1 MKTTYKS
8 TIKSTRR
15 SFLLGL
21 AGFATA
27 SCFRNP
33 SSSVSSA
40 RETER
45 YLNEERSR
53 DGKGLRQIAAEKGI
67 VYGGF
72 HQRDPVEFPQ
82 DAEFQ
87 RIFAEEYGLLVG
99 GFFGVTVGP
108 FGENNYNFSQ
118 VEPFYNYARQN
129 DLIFRATPMIWNEFN
144 SPWVVEKFKSSDT
157 ISAEID
163 RIFVNIISTFGK
175 QYAGRVHSWDVVNEV
190 IMVEDGRA
198 DSLKDT
204 TISGVRGEKYPTW
217 LNFLGSGYI
226 ERAFRVAAAADP
238 DAILVLNENGLTYS
252 NMLGNSYWEKRRA
265 AVLKL
270 LERLLAKGTPVHAL
284 GIQSHLLGHR
294 NQEFDPQKFRQ
305 FLSDVA
311 SMGLKIYITELDVA
325 DNELPQDIEV
335 RDRLVAEAYYDYLS
349 VVLDEPAVT
358 TVINWGLNDRYSWL
372 SYFAPRNDG
381 ANVRPLLLDR
391 QYDRKLAWSA
401 VAKALAEA
409 PKRSISQQS

>member
-1 MKTTYKS
+1 MMITHKNRIQS
-8 TIKSTRR
+8 SRR
-15 SFLLGL
+15 AFLLSL

-27 SCFRNP
+27 SCLRKSN
-33 SSSVSSA
+33 SSASSA
-40 RETER
+40 REIDR
-45 YLNEERSR
+45 YLNEESVR
-53 DGKGLRQIAAEKGI
+53 DKEGLRQIAAKKGI
-67 VYGGF
+67 IYGGF
-72 HQRDPVEFPQ
+72 HQRDSVEFPQ

-108 FGENNYNFSQ
+108 FSENNYDFSQ

-144 SPWVVEKFKSSDT
+144 SPWVVEKFKSPDT
-157 ISAEID
+157 TSAEIE
-163 RIFVNIISTFGK
+163 RIFVNIISTFCK
-175 QYAGRVHSWDVVNEV
+175 QYAGRVHSWDVVNEI
-190 IMVEDGRA
+190 IMVEDGRV
-198 DSLKDT
+198 DNLKDT

-217 LNFLGSGYI
+217 LHFLGPGYI
-226 ERAFRVAAAADP
+226 ERAFRIAAAADP
-238 DAILVLNENGLTYS
+238 NAILVLNENGLTYS
-252 NMLGNSYWEKRRA
+252 NAFGNSYWEKRRTA
-265 AVLKL
+265 LLKL
-270 LERLLAKGTPVHAL
+270 LERLVAKETPVHAL

-294 NQEFDPQKFRQ
+294 NQEFDAKKFRQ

-325 DNELPQDIEV
+325 DNELPQDIAV

-358 TVINWGLNDRYSWL
+358 MVINWGLNDRHSWL
-372 SYFAPRNDG
+372 SYFAPRKDG
-381 ANVRPLLLDR
+381 AEVRPLLLDR
-391 QYDRKLAWSA
+391 QYDRKLAWKA

-409 PKRSISQQS
+409 PVR